1 MRRFYSYLMVMVAFL
16 LCGSKVM
23 AQSITIDG
31 ITYTI
36 SNGEASATA
45 ADKSIVTTEV
55 LSTVEIDGK
64 EFPVRHIAED
74 AFSKCGGLTS
84 VTLPE
89 GITTIGNSAFL
100 GCALLTPVSFPEG
113 LTTIGNSAFSGCS
126 SLTSVSLPEG
136 VTSIGELAFAGCS
149 SLSSVTLPE
158 SLITIGRLAFSGCS
172 SLTSVVLPEGITTIE
187 YGLFSGCPSLT
198 SIVIPESVTS
208 VGDYAFHNCA
218 SLTSVT
224 LPEGVTVVGKQS
236 FAGCSSLTQ
245 IALYCSMPSASVS
258 DIFGDSDF
266 APDCTLYVLSKHAGN
281 YNDWIS
287 GLAKVDTLTA
297 SVTYMVGDEVYFTQ
311 EFACGAPLILVDEP
325 TKEGHTFS
333 GWRDVPAI
341 MPFEDI
347 TITGTF
353 IPIIYKVTYMVKGE
367 VFQIDSV
374 AYGAVI
380 TPPDP
385 VEGVFTGWI
394 GIPATMPARDIT
406 IVGDGYRLTYTV
418 DGVIYSDSIYSYG
431 SVITPLAA
439 PVKEGYTFSGWSE
452 IPATMPAEDVA
463 VSGSFSVNSYEVT
476 YIVDGKVYHTDTIAY
491 NTSLTAIAAPVKEG
505 HTFSGWSEMP
515 ATMPAKDL
523 IVIGSFKVITYKITY
538 TVDGK
543 EYHTDSIAH
552 GTSLTAIAPPVK
564 EGHTFSGWSEMPATM
579 PAEDVAVSGSFS
591 VNSYEVTYIVDGKV
605 YHTDT
610 IAYTTSLTAIAAPV
624 KEGHTFS
631 GWSEMPTTMP
641 AKDLIVI
648 GSFKVLTYKIT
659 YTVDGKEYHTDS
671 IAHGTS
677 LTAIAAPVKEG
688 HTFSGWSEMPATM
701 PAEDVAVSGS
711 FSVNSYKLT
720 YMVDGKVYHT
730 DTIAYGTELTA
741 IAEPVTE
748 GSLFSG
754 WSDIPATMPANDVIV
769 TGSFSVMTYRITYIV
784 DGEVYHTD
792 NVVYG
797 ATIPPMAEPA
807 KEGHTFSGWSEIP
820 ESMPAEDITVT
831 GSFTVNVY
839 LFTYEVD
846 GEVYHTDS
854 IAYGEPIVPIEQ
866 PVKEGYKLSGWVN
879 IPETMPAHDVTISG
893 IFILADRHTDEQGLV
908 YELNASYDA
917 FEVSGYTDD
926 LVPDVVIPTEIYG
939 LPVNAIQPRALA
951 FTINLQSLVIPSTIQ
966 SVGKNS
972 LGGNETLLTIEWN
985 TTAPVDAAC
994 FSRPSNYGNM
1004 LVYVP
1009 DATTE
1014 VTFQGNVVV
1023 DGVID
1028 QLSLVDELPFR
1039 NIHAFTARHITYT
1052 RNFDKKNT
1060 IGVSSG
1066 WEGLVIPFDV
1076 QKVESKEKGELKP
1089 FGEAD
1094 FVTSLPY
1101 WLGELQ
1107 PDGTF
1112 AITKGIT
1119 ANKPFIMQL
1128 PNSDEYEDR
1137 YNVEGDVT
1145 FSAENVTVHTTL
1157 DIEKPNGEGYTLLGS
1172 YEGTPAGSHVY
1183 ALNEEEYTADN
1194 DTYLLGGIFVN
1205 NSRDIRPFEAYV
1217 YNINA
1222 TSATYLRISEHVGT
1236 SIKLST
1242 VNGQQSTE
1250 IYDLMGRKVLNIEN
1264 MKSGV
1269 YIVNG
1274 NKMIK

>member
-1 MRRFYSYLMVMVAFL
+1 ML
-16 LCGSKVM
+16 
-23 AQSITIDG
+23 AQSVTIDG
-31 ITYTI
+31 IAYTI
-36 SNGEASATA
+36 DKGEAIASAVDT
-45 ADKSIVTTEV
+45 SMVTVEIP
-55 LSTVEIDGK
+55 STVEIGGQVY
-64 EFPVRHIAED
+64 PVSTLAEN
-74 AFSKCGGLTS
+74 AFRKCGGLTS
-84 VTLPE
+84 VTLPD
-89 GITTIGNSAFL
+89 GLTTIGNSAFL
-100 GCALLTPVSFPEG
+100 GCALLTPVTFPEG
-113 LTTIGNSAFSGCS
+113 LATIGNSAFSGCS
-126 SLTSVSLPEG
+126 SLTSVVLPEG

-158 SLITIGRLAFSGCS
+158 SLTTIGRLAFSGCS
-172 SLTSVVLPEGITTIE
+172 SLTSIVLPKGVTTIA

-198 SIVIPESVTS
+198 SVVI
-208 VGDYAFHNCA
+208 
-218 SLTSVT
+218 
-224 LPEGVTVVGKQS
+224 PEGVTSIGEYAFYNCAALTSVILPETVVTIGEKA
-236 FAGCSSLTQ
+236 FAGCSSLTSFICYGETLSK
-245 IALYCSMPSASVS
+245 IAS
-258 DIFGDSDF
+258 DLFSDSHL
-266 APDCTLYVLSKHAGN
+266 AQNCTLYILSK
-281 YNDWIS
+281 YTEDYS
-287 GLAKVDTLTA
+287 GWVPGFADVKPLTA
-297 SVTYMVGDEVYFTQ
+297 NITYMVDGEVYSTQ
-311 EFACGAPLILVDEP
+311 EFACGDPLILTDTP

-333 GWRDVPAI
+333 GWVDAPAT
-341 MPFEDI
+341 MPLHDI
-347 TITGTF
+347 VLQGTF
-353 IPIIYKVTYMVKGE
+353 SPNIYKVTYIVKEE
-367 VFQIDSV
+367 VFRVDSV
-374 AYGAVI
+374 MFGAVI

-418 DGVIYSDSIYSYG
+418 DGVTYSDSIYSYG

-491 NTSLTAIAAPVKEG
+491 NTSLTPLAAPVKEG

-515 ATMPAKDL
+515 TTMPAKDL
-523 IVIGSFKVITYKITY
+523 IVIGSFKVLTYKITY
-538 TVDGK
+538 TVDGE

-552 GTSLTAIAPPVK
+552 GTSLTAIAAPVK

-610 IAYTTSLTAIAAPV
+610 IAYNTSLTAIAAPA

-659 YTVDGKEYHTDS
+659 YTVDGEEYHTDS

-711 FSVNSYKLT
+711 FTVNSYKIT
-720 YMVDGKVYHT
+720 YMVDGKVYHA
-730 DTIAYGTELTA
+730 DTLVYGTEL
-741 IAEPVTE
+741 IPIEEPVLE
-748 GSLFSG
+748 GSTFSG
-754 WSDIPATMPANDVIV
+754 WSEIPATMPANDVIV
-769 TGSFSVMTYRITYIV
+769 TGSFSINTYQITYIV
-784 DGEVYHTD
+784 DGEIYHTD
-792 NVVYG
+792 RVVFG
-797 ATIPPMAEPA
+797 AAIPPMANPA
-807 KEGHTFSGWSEIP
+807 KEGHTFSGWSERP
-820 ESMPAEDITVT
+820 ETMPAADITVT

-846 GEVYHTDS
+846 GQVYHTDS

-879 IPETMPAHDVTISG
+879 IPETMPAHDVTISAV
-893 IFILADRHTDEQGLV
+893 FILADKYTDEQGLV
-908 YELNASYDA
+908 YEMNTSYDA

-926 LVPDVVIPTEIYG
+926 LVPDVVIPTEVNGY
-939 LPVNAIQPRALA
+939 PVTAIQPRALA
-951 FTINLQSLVIPSTIQ
+951 FTLNLTSLVIPSTIQ
-966 SVGKNS
+966 SVGKNALS
-972 LGGNETLLTIEWN
+972 GNETLLTIEWN
-985 TTAPVDAAC
+985 TTASVDAEC
-994 FSRPSNYGNM
+994 FSRASNYNNM
-1004 LVYVP
+1004 LVYVA
-1009 DATTE
+1009 DTTTN
-1014 VTFQGNVVV
+1014 VTFQGNVIVN
-1023 DGVID
+1023 GEIE
-1028 QLSLVDELPFR
+1028 QLSLIDDQPFR
-1039 NIHAFTARHITYT
+1039 NLHEFTARQITFT
-1052 RNFDKKNT
+1052 RTFTKKNK
-1060 IGVSSG
+1060 IGTSGG
-1066 WEGLVIPFDV
+1066 WEALVLPFDV
-1076 QKVESKEKGELKP
+1076 QRVESKERGELKP

-1094 FVTSLPY
+1094 FTTSLPY

-1112 AITKGIT
+1112 ATTQSIV
-1119 ANKPFIMQL
+1119 ANKPFIMQV
-1128 PNSDEYEDR
+1128 PNSEEYEDR
-1137 YNVEGDVT
+1137 YNVEGDVI
-1145 FSAENVTVHTTL
+1145 FSAENVTVYTTL
-1157 DIEKPNGEGYTLLGS
+1157 DIEQAKGEGYTMLGS
-1172 YEGTPAGSHVY
+1172 YEGTPAGSHIF
-1183 ALNEEEYTADN
+1183 ALNDEEYTADG
-1194 DTYLLGGIFVN
+1194 DVYMLGGIFVS

-1222 TSATYLRISEHVGT
+1222 TPAPYLRISENVGT

-1242 VNGQQSTE
+1242 VNSQQSTE

-1264 MKSGV
+1264 MKSGI
-1269 YIVNG
+1269 YIMNG
-1274 NKMIK
+1274 NKIVRE